1 MANPTVLVIDDEAG
15 PRNSLRMILMNDYEV
30 ILADGAVSGL
40 RLAKQHAPDV
50 VFLDIKMPEMDGTE
64 VLRRLKDIDAEL
76 EVVLIT
82 AYAALDTAQ
91 QAVRHGAIDY
101 ITKPFAVDEI
111 TAVAERAITKRIE
124 RQKEQELLRQVRPA
138 ADAISWQLR
147 ALDDTAEDA
156 DQSAMY
162 ENLAAAHNSI
172 EAQLSKVARLNAIG
186 EIAAEV
192 AHDVRNFLTAILLRI
207 EMLLMDL
214 KQSSQIS
221 TRTVQDALEDIV
233 RAAQDGTRAV
243 ERIAGISEAD
253 PYAPVELVE
262 VNDIVADVVSMGI
275 GGHKQSNGTA
285 VSIEALDVPPV
296 FASGAALRTAVLNI
310 VINARQALTDGGQV
324 TIRTDTDG
332 NNVIIQV
339 EDSGVGIPAEL
350 MARVTEAFFTTK
362 GDDGS
367 GLGLSV
373 ARKVI
378 SRHNGTLDISSEV
391 GVGTTVTIRLPMAD
405 EAAIAAASGTAD
417 EEAIAAETQE
427 VAQRAVG
434 SATFRVPDVL
444 VVDDDVEVLS
454 SLKAMLIGA
463 GLTVEGV
470 ADASIGLSK
479 FVQYLEEADRA
490 PGVVV
495 TDLRLPGLL
504 GTDMAQRVKE
514 MSPDTRVVLVS
525 AYVDEHTDLV
535 NCPYL
540 DAVLRKPFQLAELLK
555 EVGSARV

>member
-350 MARVTEAFFTTK
+350 MDRVTEAFFTTK

>member
-350 MARVTEAFFTTK
+350 MDRVTEAFFTTK

-479 FVQYLEEADRA
+479 FVGYLEEADRA

-514 MSPDTRVVLVS
+514 MSPYTRVVLVS

>member
-1 MANPTVLVIDDEAG
+1 MANPKALVIDDEAG

-64 VLRRLKDIDAEL
+64 VLRRLKDIDSEL

-82 AYAALDTAQ
+82 AHAALDTAQ

-214 KQSSQIS
+214 KQSAQIS

-275 GGHKQSNGTA
+275 GGHKQSNGTT
-285 VSIEALDVPPV
+285 VSVEALDVPPV
-296 FASGAALRTAVLNI
+296 YASGAALRTAVLNI

-339 EDSGVGIPAEL
+339 EDSGVGIPAEV
-350 MARVTEAFFTTK
+350 MDRVTEAFFTTK

-405 EAAIAAASGTAD
+405 EAAIAAASGAAD
-417 EEAIAAETQE
+417 EEAIAAEGQE
-427 VAQRAVG
+427 VAQPALG
-434 SATFRVPDVL
+434 STNGRVPDVL

-479 FVQYLEEADRA
+479 FVEYLEEADRA